1 MPTKAKKTKSVSR
14 SVLSLS
20 IDEAVVIYQRRNWR
34 AASPFA
40 THDVNGRRYK
50 YGNGKGDGL
59 DPGIAPFVKVLYD
72 NGVETCESCQG
83 GHGHP
88 ENPRGEHAYPEPTIV
103 FYGGPEAGMRA
114 YAVAR
119 AFDLPVKDVR
129 RVWRAKDHELTGP
142 YWQMTFER
150 MATDEDRK
158 RLRHAPDPRVPH
170 NPSRRANYRTRES
183 AGS

>member
-1 MPTKAKKTKSVSR
+1 MLLKVDD
-14 SVLSLS
+14 
-20 IDEAVVIYQRRNWR
+20 DEAAVIWQRRNWR

-40 THDVNGRRYK
+40 THDAKGRKYK
-50 YGNGKGDGL
+50 YNNKPGDGL

-83 GHGHP
+83 GGGHP

-119 AFDLPVKDVR
+119 AFDLPVNDVR
-129 RVWRAKDHELTGP
+129 RVWRVKDLELTGP
-142 YWQMTFER
+142 YWQMTFLR
-150 MATDEDRK
+150 QATDEDRT
-158 RLRHAPDPRVPH
+158 RLRGAPDPRTPRS
-170 NPSRRANYRTRES
+170 PLRRAR
-183 AGS
+183 